1 MKAFNQSILFILAFA
16 AVSTFSACEKDNL
29 PNGGEPR
36 ITYVRIT
43 NPNSADSLLVA
54 APQGKLIAIMG
65 ENLGEAVEI
74 WFNDQQSSLNPTYI
88 TNTTILV
95 NVPAQIPLVLNNK
108 LKILF
113 KNGKTLLH
121 DFTVSISKPAVD
133 NMLSE
138 FVADGEVATIRGNFF
153 YSPLTVTFTGGGVG
167 TLVSVKD
174 QEIQVRVPAGAQPGP
189 ITVKTNFGET
199 QSNFWFRDNRNIFLS
214 SDPYEGWWNASY
226 VVSNPASGDPQKING
241 NYLRFKK
248 AIGAWSWNELAG
260 GPATAMPVHSKKV
273 PDAAILKP
281 EDYYLSS
288 A

>member
-153 YSPLTVTFTGGGVG
+153 YSPLTVTFTGG
-167 TLVSVKD
+167 
-174 QEIQVRVPAGAQPGP
+174 EIGRAHV
-189 ITVKTNFGET
+189 
-199 QSNFWFRDNRNIFLS
+199 
-214 SDPYEGWWNASY
+214 
-226 VVSNPASGDPQKING
+226 
-241 NYLRFKK
+241 
-248 AIGAWSWNELAG
+248 
-260 GPATAMPVHSKKV
+260 
-273 PDAAILKP
+273 
-281 EDYYLSS
+281 
-288 A
+288 